1 MWVGVFPALS
11 QAGGVQQVGRH
22 VGAVLAKRAKERN
35 VDCELLG
42 LNDARGQ
49 STFAVGAEE
58 FRFTGCGHSKMALLL
73 FLFRRLPRIETLWLG
88 HVNLAPIGALLR
100 LFRPQ
105 LKYCVVA
112 HGVEVWEPLPF
123 FRRAALRRAQKVM
136 AVSEYTAA
144 EMVKAQKLDPK
155 KVFVI
160 YPALDPGFSLEPRDA
175 APLKLPANGR
185 MLLTVGRLIASE
197 PGKGVE
203 LVIQALPEVMKTAPD
218 VFYVVVGEGD
228 LQPRLKELARENL
241 VSDRVIFAG
250 AGGLEQLNGYYAR
263 TDIYAMPSRQEGF
276 GIVFL
281 EAMMFGKAVI
291 GGAYGGSPEIVQDGV
306 TGFSVRPGDLQT
318 LTARLVELLR
328 DEALR
333 ARMGS
338 AGRQRVEN
346 NFTFAHFEDRLTRML
361 DTPR

>member
-1 MWVGVFPALS
+1 
-11 QAGGVQQVGRH
+11 
-22 VGAVLAKRAKERN
+22 
-35 VDCELLG
+35 
-42 LNDARGQ
+42 
-49 STFAVGAEE
+49 
-58 FRFTGCGHSKMALLL
+58 
-73 FLFRRLPRIETLWLG
+73 
-88 HVNLAPIGALLR
+88 
-100 LFRPQ
+100 
-105 LKYCVVA
+105 VVA

-218 VFYVVVGEGD
+218 AFYVVVGEGD